1 MNQSLALLNVPFSDL
16 EIFFLIFIRVASIL
30 LLAPIFSYKS
40 IPAMVKILLSV
51 VMAFVLYPIVRDYV
65 NVNITNTVELIV
77 LIVREILLGASL
89 AFCIQFVWA
98 GIEIAASLISFMMG
112 FSIANVLSPQ
122 TNTQISIITEFE
134 SLFAI
139 LVFLAIDGQYFV
151 IRSLVESFQLIP
163 IGSFVI
169 NKSLIEFIVYLI
181 LTMFSVS
188 VQILAPVVV
197 ALIITNIVFGIISRT
212 MPQMNVLIASFPI
225 TITIGLFLLGVTFNF
240 AANVMIKYY
249 YQLPSYYNQVF
260 RFK

>member
-1 MNQSLALLNVPFSDL
+1 MNQNLALLNLPFGDL
-16 EIFFLIFIRVASIL
+16 EIFFLIFVRVASIL
-30 LLAPIFSYKS
+30 ILAPVFSYKS

-51 VMAFVLYPIVRDYV
+51 VMAFVLYPLVKDYV
-65 NVNITNTVELIV
+65 HVNITNAVELAVI
-77 LIVREILLGASL
+77 IIREILLGASL

-98 GIEIAASLISFMMG
+98 GIEIAASLVSFMMG

-139 LVFLAIDGQYFV
+139 LVFLAIDGHYFV

-163 IGSFVI
+163 VGSFVV
-169 NKSLIEFIVYLI
+169 NKGLVEFIVQLI
-181 LTMFSVS
+181 LVMFSVS
-188 VQILAPVVV
+188 VQILAPVIF
-197 ALIITNIVFGIISRT
+197 ALIITNIVFGVISRT

-225 TITIGLFLLGVTFNF
+225 TITVALFLLGMTFNF

>member
-40 IPAMVKILLSV
+40 IPAIVKILFSV
-51 VMAFVLYPIVRDYV
+51 VMAFVLYPIVKDYV

-98 GIEIAASLISFMMG
+98 GIEIAAGLISFMMG

-134 SLFAI
+134 SLFAV
-139 LVFLAIDGQYFV
+139 LVFLAIDGHYFV

-169 NKSLIEFIVYLI
+169 NKGLIEFIVYLI

-249 YQLPSYYNQVF
+249 YQLPHYYNQVF

>member
-1 MNQSLALLNVPFSDL
+1 MNEHLALLNVPFADL
-16 EIFFLIFIRVASIL
+16 EIFFLVFVRVASIL

-40 IPAMVKILLSV
+40 IPIMVKILFSITF
-51 VMAFVLYPIVRDYV
+51 AFVLYPLVKDYV
-65 NVNITNTVELIV
+65 NVNITNMVELIV
-77 LIVREILLGASL
+77 VVVREILLGASL

-98 GIEIAASLISFMMG
+98 GIEIAAGLVSFMMG

-139 LVFLAIDGQYFV
+139 LVFLAIDGHYFV

-163 IGSFVI
+163 IGSFVV
-169 NKSLIEFIVYLI
+169 NKGLIGFIVYLV
-181 LTMFSVS
+181 LVMFSIS
-188 VQILAPVVV
+188 VQILAPVVL
-197 ALIITNIVFGIISRT
+197 ALIVTNIVFGVISRT

-225 TITIGLFLLGVTFNF
+225 TITIALFLLGVTFNF

-260 RFK
+260 RLK

>member
-16 EIFFLIFIRVASIL
+16 EIFFLVFIRVTSIL

-40 IPAMVKILLSV
+40 IPVMVKILLSV
-51 VMAFVLYPIVRDYV
+51 VMAFVLYPIVKDYV

-89 AFCIQFVWA
+89 AFCIEFVWA
-98 GIEIAASLISFMMG
+98 GIEIAAGLISFMMG
-112 FSIANVLSPQ
+112 FSIANVISPQ

-139 LVFLAIDGQYFV
+139 LVFLAIDGHYFV
-151 IRSLVESFQLIP
+151 IRALVESFQLIP
-163 IGSFVI
+163 VGSFLI
-169 NKSLIEFIVYLI
+169 NKSLIEFIVHLI

-249 YQLPSYYNQVF
+249 YQLPQYYNQVF

>member
-1 MNQSLALLNVPFSDL
+1 MNQNLALLNLPFGDL
-16 EIFFLIFIRVASIL
+16 EIFFLIFVRVTSIL
-30 LLAPIFSYKS
+30 LLAPVFSYKS

-51 VMAFVLYPIVRDYV
+51 VMAFVLYPLVKGYV
-65 NVNITNTVELIV
+65 HVNITNAVELAVI
-77 LIVREILLGASL
+77 IIREILLGASL

-98 GIEIAASLISFMMG
+98 GIEIAASLVSFMMG

-139 LVFLAIDGQYFV
+139 LVFLAINGHYFV

-163 IGSFVI
+163 VGSFVV
-169 NKSLIEFIVYLI
+169 NKGLVEFVVQLI
-181 LTMFSVS
+181 LVMFSVS
-188 VQILAPVVV
+188 VQILAPVIF
-197 ALIITNIVFGIISRT
+197 ALIITNIVFGVISRT

-225 TITIGLFLLGVTFNF
+225 TITVALFLLGMTFNF

>member
-1 MNQSLALLNVPFSDL
+1 
-16 EIFFLIFIRVASIL
+16 
-30 LLAPIFSYKS
+30 
-40 IPAMVKILLSV
+40 
-51 VMAFVLYPIVRDYV
+51 MAFVLYPIIKDYV

-98 GIEIAASLISFMMG
+98 GIEIAAGLISFMMG

-134 SLFAI
+134 SLFAV
-139 LVFLAIDGQYFV
+139 LVFLAIDGHYFV

-169 NKSLIEFIVYLI
+169 NKGLIEFIVYLI

-249 YQLPSYYNQVF
+249 YQLPQYYNQVF